1 MSMEPPRLVVLDRDG
16 VINRDSPDYIR
27 SPAEWIPLPGAPEAI
42 ARLGQAGYTV
52 VVASNQSGLGR
63 GLFDRATLEAI
74 HDRMNAVIEAA
85 GGKLAGIFYC
95 PHRPEAG
102 CDCRKP
108 LPGLLLQI
116 EAAFGCR
123 LSGQPVVGDS
133 ERDLRAAQAVN
144 ARPILVRSGNG
155 RRTEAQLQGWRHL
168 EVYDDLAAVADA
180 LCGAAT

>member
-1 MSMEPPRLVVLDRDG
+1 MRSGPARLVVLDRDG

-27 SPAEWIPLPGAPEAI
+27 SPAEWIPLPGALEAI
-42 ARLGQAGYTV
+42 ARLGRAGYTV

-63 GLFDRATLEAI
+63 GLFSRETLEAI
-74 HDRMNAVIEAA
+74 HARMNEAIEAA
-85 GGKLAGIFYC
+85 GGRLAGIYYC
-95 PHRPEAG
+95 PHRPEDG
-102 CDCRKP
+102 CACRKP

-123 LSGQPVVGDS
+123 LTGQPVVGDS

-144 ARPILVRSGNG
+144 ARPILVRTGNG
-155 RRTEAQLQGWRHL
+155 RQTEARLQGWRHL

-180 LCGAAT
+180 LCGTTP